1 MKTSG
6 NRWALQLLAAVPLSS
21 WQPPGQEVGGGV
33 VAAHPVAPPELP
45 LVGQSQK
52 DLWMD
57 DGREGGVEV
66 LLQVLVQQAL
76 VRKMFL
82 LKTKKKNRNHVI
94 FLHATR
100 VSVTDHMT
108 SLFIIHD

>member
-1 MKTSG
+1 MTTSG
-6 NRWALQLLAAVPLSS
+6 NRWALHLLAAVQLSS

-57 DGREGGVEV
+57 EGGEGGVEV

-82 LKTKKKNRNHVI
+82 LKKKNRNHVI

-100 VSVTDHMT
+100 VSVTDHLT
-108 SLFIIHD
+108 SLLILHD